1 MLIPVILSGGA
12 GTRLWPVSREAHPK
26 PFMKLADGKS
36 LLQKTVLRAASLPG
50 IKNVLTITNRD
61 YYFRTRDEYDAT
73 KLPSK
78 IALDYLLEPEGR
90 NTAPAIAMAAL
101 YAEESG
107 PGNEN
112 VLLVL
117 PADQLIA
124 DHDVF
129 KNAIGTAVKLARKD
143 YLVVFGIK
151 PDRPETGFGYI
162 KCGAKCGMDSACHV
176 SSFVEKPQLEM
187 ALEFLSQGGY
197 LWNSGMFCFKTDVFL
212 RALEKHAPEVHAAA
226 LSCWQASRRKT
237 TPIELDSSFANIQS
251 ISVDFAVMEKAQQV
265 AVVPGEFGWSDLGS
279 WDAVCALAPADKKG
293 NRTEGEA
300 VLIDSSNC
308 YVRSEDRVVAALGID
323 DLVIVDTPDAL
334 LVSKK
339 DRVQDVKQVVEQLK
353 SKRHESYRIHRMA
366 YRPWGTY
373 TVLGEG
379 NRFKIKRIE
388 VKPGASLSL
397 QMHHHR
403 SEHWVVVSGTAK
415 VTNDDQTFLVRTNES
430 TFIPAGH
437 KHRLE
442 NPGTINLVMIEV
454 QSGEYLGEDDI
465 VRFEDKY
472 GRSQNK
478 SG

>member
-36 LLQKTVLRAASLPG
+36 LLQKTVVRAASLPG
-50 IKNVLTITNRD
+50 IKNIFTITNRD
-61 YYFRTRDEYDAT
+61 YYFRTRDEYDAA
-73 KLPSK
+73 KLPAK
-78 IALDYLLEPEGR
+78 IAQHYLLEPEGR

-101 YAEESG
+101 YAEESSPDG
-107 PGNEN
+107 EN

-117 PADQLIA
+117 PADQLIGDLEA
-124 DHDVF
+124 F
-129 KNAIGTAVKLARKD
+129 KNAIATAVKLAQKD

-162 KCGAKCGMDSACHV
+162 KCGPKCGVDVACHV
-176 SSFVEKPQLEM
+176 ASFVEKPRLET
-187 ALEFLSQGGY
+187 AREFLSQGGY
-197 LWNSGMFCFKTDVFL
+197 LWNSGMFCFKTGVFL
-212 RALEKHAPEVHAAA
+212 HSLEKHAPDVHAAA
-226 LSCWQASRRKT
+226 LSCWQASRKKS
-237 TPIELDSSFANIQS
+237 TPIELDSSFAEVPN
-251 ISVDFAVMEKAQQV
+251 ISVDYAVMEKARQV
-265 AVVPGEFGWSDLGS
+265 AVVPSDIGWSDLGS
-279 WDAVCALAPADKKG
+279 WDAVCALAAADKKG
-293 NRTEGEA
+293 NRTEGET

-353 SKRHESYRIHRMA
+353 SKSHESYRIHRMA

-373 TVLGEG
+373 TILGEG

-472 GRSQNK
+472 GRFQNK
-478 SG
+478 SR